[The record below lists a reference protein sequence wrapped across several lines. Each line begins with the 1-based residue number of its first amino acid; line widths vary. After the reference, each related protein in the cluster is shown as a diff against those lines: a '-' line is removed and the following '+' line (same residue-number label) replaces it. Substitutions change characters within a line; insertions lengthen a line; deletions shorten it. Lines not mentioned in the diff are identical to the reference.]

1 MTVPFGTVMVCAVP
15 GVIAVPLMLLMLK
28 VSPSTSVSLPNKFN
42 TVGVSSTI
50 GNGVAT
56 VPSST
61 ATGGSLTGVTF
72 KLTLPVSVAPLG
84 SCTT

>member
-1 MTVPFGTVMVCAVP
+1 MVCAVP

-61 ATGGSLTGVTF
+61 ATGASF
-72 KLTLPVSVAPLG
+72 APLMVMVKVAVD
-84 SCTT
+84 SSPSLSVIL